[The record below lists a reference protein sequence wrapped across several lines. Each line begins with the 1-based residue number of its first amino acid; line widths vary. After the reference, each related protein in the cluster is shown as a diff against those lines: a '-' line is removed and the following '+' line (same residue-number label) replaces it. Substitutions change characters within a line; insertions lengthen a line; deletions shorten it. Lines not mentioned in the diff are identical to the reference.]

1 MSDDAYM
8 QDDIEM
14 ADSDEELEDD
24 EIPNDPNLMVA
35 YDGAAT
41 ATEVPEEDAA
51 IARRKAIQAIMR
63 DTSLSDGER
72 RMRIQNL
79 MSGGRTEVAQPPA
92 PVLPE
97 QESSTCVHYER
108 NCSIVAQC
116 CNRVFGC
123 RVCHDELSPSGH
135 APLDRFGIRE
145 VVCKKCN
152 TRQPTS

>member
-14 ADSDEELEDD
+14 ADSDDELEDD
-24 EIPNDPNLMVA
+24 DIPNDPNLMVA
-35 YDGAAT
+35 YDGSAAAT
-41 ATEVPEEDAA
+41 VIPEEDAA

-63 DTSLSDGER
+63 DKSLSDADR

-108 NCSIVAQC
+108 NCNIVAQC
-116 CNRVFGC
+116 CDRVFGC

-152 TRQPTS
+152 TRQATS